1 MLRPENESDLNCDVC
16 NKSTKNSVLFG
27 DFYLKKT
34 KASHVKA
41 HYFCLVSFQFFF
53 EFRYPTKKKYLNNSV

>member
-1 MLRPENESDLNCDVC
+1 MLRPENESDLSCDIC

-34 KASHVKA
+34 KASDVKA
-41 HYFCLVSFQFFF
+41 HYFCLVSFHVFF
-53 EFRYPTKKKYLNNSV
+53 KKKLPDQKR